1 MIPAKADYICGWCAE
16 TVTLHG
22 FELDMDYTRREL
34 MVIAAAREIR
44 DGEKVFVGMRL
55 PLLGFAVAKE
65 LHAPA
70 AIGIFESGVVRDWPA
85 LDPIFTMSDPPNV
98 AGSLWCCG
106 LADVMG
112 LLQSGRVE
120 MGFIGGAEVDRYGNL
135 NTHWVADGGRKVRL
149 PGSGGA
155 ADIAIMAGRCV
166 IIMNH
171 EKRRFVPRVRFVTSP
186 GYGDGGNFR
195 DRHYMPGG
203 GPSRM
208 ISSLGIFSFDPESK
222 EMLIET
228 YHPGVTIDEIKS
240 ATDWPIGV
248 SADAHETSA
257 PTDEEL
263 RAVRKYDPTGIW
275 TG

>member
-1 MIPAKADYICGWCAE
+1 VRSVQRMK
-16 TVTLHG
+16 
-22 FELDMDYTRREL
+22 YTRREL

-65 LHAPA
+65 LHAPT
-70 AIGIFESGVVRDWPA
+70 AIGVFESGVLRDWPA

-106 LADVMG
+106 LGDVMS

-135 NTHWVADGGRKVRL
+135 NTHWVGDGSREVRL

-155 ADIAIMAGRCV
+155 ADIASMAGRCV

-186 GYGDGGNFR
+186 GYGEGGSWRQRN
-195 DRHYMPGG
+195 HLLGG

-208 ISSLGIFSFDPESK
+208 ITSLGIFSFERESK
-222 EMLIET
+222 EMQLESH
-228 YHPGVTIDEIKS
+228 HPDVTVDEIK
-240 ATDWPIGV
+240 AQTNWPV
-248 SADAHETSA
+248 KLAEDVHETAA
-257 PTDEEL
+257 PLAAEL

-275 TG
+275 TA